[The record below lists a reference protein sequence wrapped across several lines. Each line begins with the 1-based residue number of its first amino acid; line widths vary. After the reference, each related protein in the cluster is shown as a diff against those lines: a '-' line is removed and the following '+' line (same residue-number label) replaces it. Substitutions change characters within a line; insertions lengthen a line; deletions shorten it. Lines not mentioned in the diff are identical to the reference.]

1 MKSYGTNK
9 GGDSVEIEKSEINQI
24 LSLLGYHKANI
35 HLLGGYYN
43 NVYEIPSEVPIIVK
57 VYNREFDTEEL
68 ILSEI
73 EWTQFLNENNVNVTI
88 PIAVNKNSYINHL
101 TDTLFF
107 VAYQK
112 VVGIHIDPS
121 SEEWNEKLFNQWG
134 KGMGKMHSCSKMYK
148 GKKKRPEWNE
158 HQIFQMNLNSI
169 DSRIKEKWENYL
181 KNIESM
187 SHSEEVY
194 GIIHGDMTH
203 HNFLCNKGEITFI
216 DFGDSEFNWFAYDIA
231 VAIYHASQS
240 VKDRGKRDHFASQFF
255 KSFMDGYSM
264 ENSVTQILQHVD
276 FFINYRHLYSF
287 IYHNQFLQKNQLSE
301 PQLRYLE
308 EMEQSIIK
316 QNTYLG
322 ISLV

>member
-1 MKSYGTNK
+1 M
-9 GGDSVEIEKSEINQI
+9 EIEMSEINQI
-24 LSLLGYHKANI
+24 LTLLGYHKANI

-43 NVYEIPSEVPIIVK
+43 NVYEISSEVPIIVK
-57 VYNREFDTEEL
+57 VYNREFDNEET

-73 EWTQFLNENNVNVTI
+73 KWTQFLNENKVNATI
-88 PIAVNKNSYINHL
+88 PIAVNKKSYINHL

-121 SEEWNEKLFNQWG
+121 SEEWNERLFKQWG
-134 KGMGKMHSCSKMYK
+134 KGMGKMHSLSKIYK
-148 GKKKRPEWNE
+148 GKQKRPEWDE
-158 HQIFQMNLNSI
+158 HKIFQMNMNSI
-169 DSRIKEKWENYL
+169 DYRIKERWENYI

-194 GIIHGDMTH
+194 GIIHGDLTN

-231 VAIYHASQS
+231 VAIYHASQT
-240 VKDRGKRDHFASQFF
+240 VKDRGKRDHFASEFF

-287 IYHNQFLQKNQLSE
+287 IYHSQFLQKNQLSE
-301 PQLRYLE
+301 PQIRYLE
-308 EMEQSIIK
+308 KMGQSIIK

>member
-1 MKSYGTNK
+1 M
-9 GGDSVEIEKSEINQI
+9 EIEKSEINQI

-43 NVYEIPSEVPIIVK
+43 NVYEISSEAPIIVK
-57 VYNREFDTEEL
+57 VYNRELDTEEL
-68 ILSEI
+68 ILSEL
-73 EWTQFLNENNVNVTI
+73 EWTQFLNENKVNVTI
-88 PIAVNKNSYINHL
+88 PIAVNKKSYINHL

-112 VVGIHIDPS
+112 VAGIHIDPS
-121 SEEWNEKLFNQWG
+121 SEEWNEKLFKQWG
-134 KGMGKMHSCSKMYK
+134 KGMGKMHSLSKMYK

-158 HQIFQMNLNSI
+158 HQIFQMNMNSI

-194 GIIHGDMTH
+194 GIIHGDLTH

-231 VAIYHASQS
+231 VAIYHASQT
-240 VKDRGKRDHFASQFF
+240 VKDRGKRDHFASEFF

-276 FFINYRHLYSF
+276 FFINYRHIYSF

-316 QNTYLG
+316 QKTYLG